1 MKKPFSP
8 LHDVRHWLKY
18 SPVVRIRSVKEH
30 HDTGLAKYRVS
41 DGPQPT
47 YRKPCITPEGMVRE
61 VS

>member
-18 SPVVRIRSVKEH
+18 SPVVRIRSVEH

-41 DGPQPT
+41 DGSANIPQALH
-47 YRKPCITPEGMVRE
+47 YARGMVRE

>member
-18 SPVVRIRSVKEH
+18 SPVVRMAAH

-41 DGPQPT
+41 DGSANMLAAA
-47 YRKPCITPEGMVRE
+47 RHGLE